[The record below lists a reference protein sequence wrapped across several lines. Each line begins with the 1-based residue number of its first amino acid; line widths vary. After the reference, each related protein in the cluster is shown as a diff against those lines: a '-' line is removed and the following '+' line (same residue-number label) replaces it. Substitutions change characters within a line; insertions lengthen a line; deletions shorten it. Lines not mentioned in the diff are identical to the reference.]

1 MQNLGDISNPKT
13 AFNMAL
19 TLMAKAFTLNDTT
32 PTNNNQRSSS
42 NSRNMWIAQ
51 PGMNMDQDRQML
63 MIEDTVGNQFRPN
76 AMHNIRNQV
85 VLNASQNPSVQNV
98 GNQNGL
104 SVVLEIAN
112 QYGNGKMLLQDTA
125 EGKKDAAYL
134 QTQLQIAQ
142 KDEAGIQI
150 NSKEFDFM
158 AAAGAYDEIE
168 KVTANYGSAEKAL
181 DLEIERLLREVVS
194 QDIMSIVQNNSV
206 VDASNLQTELDRT
219 KENLKIEL
227 LKGKRITSVLEIKRL
242 QAQLVDQKGK
252 SKDTLC
258 LSDTLDPLPQKL
270 ENENVELEFQIRNYE
285 KENAHLKAVYKNLF
299 DYINVT

>member
-13 AFNMAL
+13 AFDMAL

-63 MIEDTVGNQFRPN
+63 MIEDT
-76 AMHNIRNQV
+76 
-85 VLNASQNPSVQNV
+85 NV

-112 QYGNGKMLLQDTA
+112 QYGNGNVVTGPA
-125 EGKKDAAYL
+125 EGNGNSINGHPIRCYNCRGEGHYASNCTVKPRKKDAAYL

-168 KVTANYGSAEKAL
+168 KVNANC
-181 DLEIERLLREVVS
+181 
-194 QDIMSIVQNNSV
+194 
-206 VDASNLQTELDRT
+206 NL
-219 KENLKIEL
+219 
-227 LKGKRITSVLEIKRL
+227 
-242 QAQLVDQKGK
+242 
-252 SKDTLC
+252 
-258 LSDTLDPLPQKL
+258 
-270 ENENVELEFQIRNYE
+270 
-285 KENAHLKAVYKNLF
+285 
-299 DYINVT
+299 